1 MASNKPSWDDAP
13 EWANWLACDSPKAG
27 PLVGSKGEWWWY
39 EEEPMI
45 SITDYECWTNHSMTK
60 YLSAGVCAD
69 SAWAKNNWK
78 TSVEQ
83 RPEAGDEPAESNPYL
98 TDDRKR
104 RITLFIDFDDPIFND
119 EQLAQNIAEM
129 LCNRLGT
136 SMAYPGNKFTP
147 GGGSVDRIRV
157 AIGKELMNK
166 IAYDP
171 DDGFYI
177 ESKEND

>member
-1 MASNKPSWDDAP
+1 MSSNKPSWDDAP
-13 EWANWLACDSPKAG
+13 EWANWLACDGGADDCGWYWYSKK
-27 PLVGSKGEWWWY
+27 PLKSKSCEA
-39 EEEPMI
+39 
-45 SITDYECWTNHSMTK
+45 SWTNQVPSIFSHSGE
-60 YLSAGVCAD
+60 YASVE
-69 SAWAKNNWK
+69 WANENWE

-83 RPEAGDEPAESNPYL
+83 RPEADDKPAESNPYL
-98 TDDRKR
+98 TDERKR
-104 RITLFIDFDDPIFND
+104 RITLFIDFDDPIYND

-147 GGGSVDRIRV
+147 DGGSVDRIRV

-177 ESKEND
+177 ESKESD

>member
-1 MASNKPSWDDAP
+1 MAINKPSWDDAP
-13 EWANWLACDSPKAG
+13 EWANWLACDSSSNG
-27 PLVGSKGEWWWY
+27 NEWWWY
-39 EEEPMI
+39 SEEPLKSKI
-45 SITDYECWTNHSMTK
+45 NIGSWTNHIMTQYGHSGK
-60 YLSAGVCAD
+60 FASPVWAD
-69 SAWAKNNWK
+69 ANWK

-83 RPEAGDEPAESNPYL
+83 RPAAGGSQSESNPYL
-98 TDDRKR
+98 TDERKR
-104 RITLFIDFDDPIFND
+104 RVTLFIDFDDPIDSD

-136 SMAYPGNKFTP
+136 SMEYPGNKFTP

-166 IAYDP
+166 IAFDP
-171 DDGFYI
+171 EDGFYI

>member
-1 MASNKPSWDDAP
+1 MASNKPSWDEAP
-13 EWANWLACDSPKAG
+13 EWANWLACDNNAHN
-27 PLVGSKGEWWWY
+27 GEWYWY
-39 EEEPMI
+39 AEEPMK
-45 SITDYECWTNHSMTK
+45 SEVNPGSWTNHITTK
-60 YLSAGVCAD
+60 FAHSNKYASPKWAD
-69 SAWAKNNWK
+69 ANWD

-83 RPEAGDEPAESNPYL
+83 RPEAGDEPTESNPYL
-98 TDDRKR
+98 TDERKR

-136 SMAYPGNKFTP
+136 SMEYPGNKFTP
-147 GGGSVDRIRV
+147 GGGSVDRIRI
-157 AIGKELMNK
+157 AIGKELRNK